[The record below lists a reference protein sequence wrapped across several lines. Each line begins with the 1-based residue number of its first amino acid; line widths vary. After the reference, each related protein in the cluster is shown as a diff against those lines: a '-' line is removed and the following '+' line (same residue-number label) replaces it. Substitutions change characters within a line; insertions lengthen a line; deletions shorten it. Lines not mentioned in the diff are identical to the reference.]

1 MHDRKI
7 DKFDLSSDFGLT
19 AEIRLTKY
27 IFDYATHV
35 AKKNNMTLKAFANL
49 IDVNYRY
56 FLRTYYVSKSSIDKR
71 MYKQKHFN
79 FNYSIKVLSKMGFEI
94 ELKIT
99 HPKTTSSNVNV
110 ESTDLK
116 NLE

>member
-1 MHDRKI
+1 MDDTKI

-27 IFDYATHV
+27 IFDYAIYIT
-35 AKKNNMTLKAFANL
+35 KKNNMSFRAFANL
-49 IDVNYRY
+49 IDVNYMY
-56 FLRTYYVSKSSIDKR
+56 FLRTYYVSKSSMDKR
-71 MYKQKHFN
+71 IYQQKHFN
-79 FNYSIKVLSKMGFEI
+79 FKYAIKVLSKMGFDI

-99 HPKTTSSNVNV
+99 HPKTTSSNVNA